1 LDSRAVI
8 PADSLLGA
16 ACRLYA
22 ASFLRCLPLALLGT
36 LASGAAGAFASAQV
50 AALSGRFGA
59 LLHVDLS
66 APDQLITAYGEA
78 VTRAHALLRSP
89 AVWVSYV
96 GAALIVL
103 VFHGALVARQHAV
116 AQARAGRAGR
126 AVAGAG
132 AGAGAGA
139 ALEIA
144 APGMAALGVALRRVP
159 AIVLVLV
166 IFAAAAAAAVLMLQ
180 VASAAGLAVLTLL
193 GLVVTLLAV
202 WLWGR
207 LQLWLTAMF
216 AENVGA
222 AGAIGRSWT
231 LVRGHWVRASA
242 LTAVPYLL
250 IFVFSSVT
258 DTAAGAAAGLLTG
271 HAWMSSMPPAVLS
284 LVSGALTLP
293 MLPAVWLAL
302 YYRLRDAGD
311 VSADHSGATT
321 GM

>member
-66 APDQLITAYGEA
+66 APDQLVAAYGEA
-78 VTRAHALLRSP
+78 VTRAHVLLRSP
-89 AVWVSYV
+89 AVWASYV

-103 VFHGALVARQHAV
+103 VFHGAMVARQDAV
-116 AQARAGRAGR
+116 ARARADADADADAGTGTGTGTGT
-126 AVAGAG
+126 AVGM
-132 AGAGAGA
+132 A
-139 ALEIA
+139 AVGTA
-144 APGMAALGVALRRVP
+144 TPSMAALGMALRRVP

-166 IFAAAAAAAVLMLQ
+166 IFAAAAAAAVLVLQ
-180 VASAAGLAVLTLL
+180 VASAAGLAVLTLF
-193 GLVVTLLAV
+193 GLVVMLLAV

-207 LQLWLTAMF
+207 LQLWLPAMF
-216 AENVGA
+216 IENVGA
-222 AGAIGRSWT
+222 TGAIGRSWE
-231 LVRGHWVRASA
+231 LVRGHWLRASA
-242 LTAVPYLL
+242 LTTVPYLL

-258 DTAAGAAAGLLTG
+258 DTAAGAAAGLFIG
-271 HAWMSSMPPAVLS
+271 HVSTSSMEAGVLS
-284 LVSGALTLP
+284 LLSGALTLP

-302 YYRLRDAGD
+302 YYRLRG
-311 VSADHSGATT
+311 ADGRR
-321 GM
+321 